1 MSTVLPDPQDL
12 QLNVGDIVQL
22 QFALDDSQR
31 KHPTRVIGYLPG
43 KSLLVTT
50 PRIDGKVM
58 LVREGQPV
66 VVRMLSRNSVYA
78 FNTQILATSLKPYAY
93 MHLTY
98 PQEIEKIVV
107 RKALRV
113 AADLETNI
121 TCVSADDPKANVQ
134 TKGRIRDL
142 STSGAQVIAAQSL
155 GESGDLLVLT
165 LRIPVAG
172 VQKYLKISAV
182 IRSRRELAQENGSS
196 DWQHGVEFQLLEE
209 MDNILLH
216 GFVYE
221 QLIKSG
227 AE

>member
-1 MSTVLPDPQDL
+1 MSTPDSQDL
-12 QLNVGDIVQL
+12 QLNIGDIVQL
-22 QFALDDSQR
+22 QFALDESQR
-31 KHPTRVIGYLPG
+31 KHPTKVIGYLQG

-50 PRIDGKVM
+50 PRIDGRVM
-58 LVREGQPV
+58 MVREGQPV

-78 FNTQILATSLKPYAY
+78 FNTQVLVSSLKPFAY
-93 MHLTY
+93 LHLSY
-98 PQEIEKIVV
+98 PQSIEKIVV
-107 RKALRV
+107 RKAMRV
-113 AADLETNI
+113 SADLETNI

-142 STSGAQVIAAQSL
+142 STSGALVIAAQSL
-155 GESGDLLVLT
+155 GGAGDLLILT

-182 IRSRRELAQENGSS
+182 IRSQRELPQEDGGA

-227 AE
+227 PE

>member
-1 MSTVLPDPQDL
+1 MSIAPDIQDL

-22 QFALDDSQR
+22 QFALDETQR
-31 KHPTRVIGYLPG
+31 KHPTKVIGYLQG

-78 FNTQILATSLKPYAY
+78 FNTQVLATSLKPFAY
-93 MHLTY
+93 LHLSY
-98 PQEIEKIVV
+98 PQAIEKIVV
-107 RKALRV
+107 RKAMRV

-121 TCVSADDPKANVQ
+121 SCVSADDPKANVQ
-134 TKGRIRDL
+134 TKGRIRDV
-142 STSGAQVIAAQSL
+142 STTGALVIAAQSL
-155 GESGDLLVLT
+155 GEAGDLLTLT

-182 IRSRRELAQENGSS
+182 IRSRREVPQESGGT

-221 QLIKSG
+221 QLQKQG
-227 AE
+227 PD

>member
-1 MSTVLPDPQDL
+1 MAPDQQDNL

-22 QFALDDSQR
+22 TFAADDAQR

-43 KSLLVTT
+43 KSLLVTA

-78 FNTQILATSLKPYAY
+78 FSTQILATSLKPYAY
-93 MHLTY
+93 LHLTY
-98 PQEIEKIVV
+98 PQEIEKAVV

-113 AADLETNI
+113 ATDLETNI

-142 STSGAQVIAAQSL
+142 STAGALVTAEQLL
-155 GESGDLLVLT
+155 GEAGDLLTLT

-172 VQKYLKISAV
+172 VQKYLKISGV
-182 IRSRRELAQENGSS
+182 VRSRRELLPDDTGVQ
-196 DWQHGVEFQLLEE
+196 WQHGVEFQLLEE

-221 QLIKSG
+221 QLQKQG
-227 AE
+227 TE